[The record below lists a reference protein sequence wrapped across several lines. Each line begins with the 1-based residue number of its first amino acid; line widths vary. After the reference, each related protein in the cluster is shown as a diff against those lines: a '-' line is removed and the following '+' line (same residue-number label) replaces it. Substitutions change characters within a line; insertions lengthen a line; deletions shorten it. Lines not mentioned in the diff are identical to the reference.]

1 MKRWL
6 YDINDNMNKVIF
18 LVILFLVPSAN
29 LFSQW
34 STDPNNPLFVAMGWD
49 PKIVSDNTGGCYIT
63 YNYESFNPQKL
74 AVERLD
80 RYGYKPWGVKKQIS
94 GELPE
99 QWQAEIIEDGEGGV
113 IVSYQDNDESNWP
126 YLKYRVRV
134 QRIDS
139 SGNLLWG
146 TTGQRVTTTEVNHAE
161 QALVSDGIGG
171 CVVVWKEIHSDY
183 TEIYKVN
190 RINGL
195 GHKMWGDSGKILGTS
210 IYSEKPRIVRAGYE
224 VYYAE
229 TGENVYKIR
238 HNGLITLWDN
248 TIEWGLIVG
257 TFAGGGII
265 HSSIYNHPFYKLL
278 AQRKD
283 SLGNNLWQE
292 PYVEVGDSL
301 DINTVLRIE
310 YNNGYYFYSWSGKK
324 NGINRV
330 AQFQALRMDGSKLF
344 PEGSIQI
351 YTPILGSKM
360 VPSESGRIIFI
371 WNDVTTISSTIA
383 QLYDTLGNKLWNE
396 SGVIASYPAL
406 GGKPVTDG
414 QGGFIICGTINSFTV
429 VAQQVNKYG
438 NIGIVIPV
446 ELISFNAKIIN
457 NTIVLTW
464 QTATELNN
472 MGFEIER
479 KSLPEE
485 NWETIGFIKGYGT
498 TAESKTYSFTDEDVN
513 AGIYKYR
520 LKQIDYDGSFEY
532 SDEVEIEVNSQPK
545 EYLLYQNYPNPFNSS
560 TIIKYYLPE
569 EGRVKL
575 NIYNILGE
583 KALTLFEG
591 EQTSGNHQISLTSGE
606 LSSGIYFY
614 SLETV
619 STKQIKKLT
628 VLK

>member
-1 MKRWL
+1 MRFRFL
-6 YDINDNMNKVIF
+6 FQFLNNMVDKTYRTFYLLIF
-18 LVILFLVPSAN
+18 ITLLPSAT

-80 RYGYKPWGVKKQIS
+80 RYGYKPWGVKKQIF

-99 QWQAEIIEDGEGGV
+99 QWQAEVIEDGEGG
-113 IVSYQDNDESNWP
+113 IIIGYEDNHWIPP
-126 YLKYRVRV
+126 YYFNSKVRV
-134 QRIDS
+134 QRVDS
-139 SGNLLWG
+139 SGNFLWG
-146 TTGQRVTTTEVNHAE
+146 QTGVRVSLTEINHGLVN
-161 QALVSDGIGG
+161 LVSDGDGG
-171 CVVVWKEIHSDY
+171 AIVLWQDY
-183 TEIYKVN
+183 NDLVGIS
-190 RINGL
+190 RINRFGERV
-195 GHKMWGDSGKILGTS
+195 WGDSGIVLASTGTS
-210 IYSEKPRIVRAGYE
+210 LEIIRASDGNYYVRIRKSLFKINPNGHIIRQDSVTLGYIKPDPEGGIVLSSMIGNINNGRIV
-224 VYYAE
+224 
-229 TGENVYKIR
+229 
-238 HNGLITLWDN
+238 
-248 TIEWGLIVG
+248 
-257 TFAGGGII
+257 
-265 HSSIYNHPFYKLL
+265 S
-278 AQRKD
+278 QRKD

-344 PEGSIQI
+344 PGGSIQI
-351 YTPILGSKM
+351 YTPILGSYI
-360 VPSESGRIIFI
+360 VPSDSGRIIFI

-396 SGVIASYPAL
+396 GGVIASYPAL

-583 KALTLFEG
+583 KILTLFEG
-591 EQTSGNHQISLTSGE
+591 EQTSGNHQISLRSDK
-606 LSSGIYFY
+606 LPSGIYFY

-619 STKQIKKLT
+619 STKHIKKLT